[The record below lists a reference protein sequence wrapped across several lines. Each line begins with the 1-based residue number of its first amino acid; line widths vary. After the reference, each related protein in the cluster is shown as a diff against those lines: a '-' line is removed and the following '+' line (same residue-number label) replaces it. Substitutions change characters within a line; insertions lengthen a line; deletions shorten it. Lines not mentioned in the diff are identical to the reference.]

1 MESNEELKEV
11 NINSR
16 TFYCFGDRIKTEDF
30 DFNNIL
36 IDEKSYKSIL
46 VYISYKALFSSK
58 LLRIRFDK
66 VDGFIRVYDGIR
78 YLESFGFEKCDT
90 IAIDIL

>member
-30 DFNNIL
+30 DFNNKIIQKYFGL
-36 IDEKSYKSIL
+36 HF
-46 VYISYKALFSSK
+46 VQ
-58 LLRIRFDK
+58 
-66 VDGFIRVYDGIR
+66 
-78 YLESFGFEKCDT
+78 SFV
-90 IAIDIL
+90 